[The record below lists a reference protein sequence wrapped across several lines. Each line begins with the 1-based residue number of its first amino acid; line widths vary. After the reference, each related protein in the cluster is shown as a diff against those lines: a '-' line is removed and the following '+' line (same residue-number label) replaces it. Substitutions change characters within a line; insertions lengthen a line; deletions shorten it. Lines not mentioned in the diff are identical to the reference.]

1 MTYVPLRLMHNKLN
15 AAIATFTEGYLEQAH
30 YLLSANH
37 PLGGLGPSAAVMTLL
52 AISAASRLRIFDP
65 VKNDKRA
72 GASDRKAFV
81 GCVREFFPWSDVT
94 IEDDQHRTRDAM
106 RAAAADELY
115 KVFRNPL
122 VHSGGVTGK
131 AHLSG
136 KIADWHRTPQICH
149 VFPGRSPED
158 NERRI
163 AESCA
168 GPLAHDTLIKMGA
181 FTSMVYTLPLYL
193 CARRMVEY
201 MAADET
207 AQQDIRMALGIHD

>member
-1 MTYVPLRLMHNKLN
+1 MAYVPLRLERNELN
-15 AAIATFTEGYLEQAH
+15 AAVAMFTEGYLEQAH
-30 YLLSANH
+30 YLLAANH
-37 PLGGLGPSAAVMTLL
+37 PPGGLGKSAAVMTLL

-72 GASDRKAFV
+72 GTFDRGAFV

-94 IEDDQHRTRDAM
+94 IEDDQHRSRDAM
-106 RAAAADELY
+106 RDAAAAEFY

-149 VFPGRSPED
+149 VFPGLSPEE

-163 AESCA
+163 VESC
-168 GPLAHDTLIKMGA
+168 GTPLAGEVLIKLGA
-181 FTSMVYTLPLYL
+181 LASMVYTLPLYL

-201 MAADET
+201 MAADKT
-207 AQQDIRMALGIHD
+207 AKQEIKAALAI